1 MIRCPG
7 SAPLCEA
14 AGHFSGQ
21 PGGNIKIEHDEVNYA
36 VSEKESG
43 FSGVM
48 GVNENDGLYWAAV
61 GCTGTQMGCTGM
73 YCAVLNCTGLY

>member
-48 GVNENDGLYWAAV
+48 TLTKMTGSTGLQWDV
-61 GCTGTQMGCTGM
+61 LGPKW
-73 YCAVLNCTGLY
+73 AVLGCIALH